1 MEGRYGWTS
10 LRNEEFQEEDVWAV
24 LKEATYFSSSKV
36 DSTDSTSHNSR
47 QQLPGTASIMIPR
60 VDNNSGQEREM
71 YPKSAPVKIPNWS
84 NIYGNNSKT
93 ASWLDLDDNGGG
105 GGSGGDGEDEDDDGK
120 TMPPHEWM
128 AKKLARSNTFSFS
141 VCEGAGR
148 TLKGRDLSRVR
159 NTVLTKTGFLE

>member
-71 YPKSAPVKIPNWS
+71 YPKSAPVKIPDWS

-93 ASWLDLDDNGGG
+93 ASWLDLDE
-105 GGSGGDGEDEDDDGK
+105 EDEVDGDDGK